1 MSYIWF
7 RVKGGIALNI
17 VIVGAGEVGYNVAK
31 DLSADG
37 HDIIVVE
44 ENEERATRVENDLDV
59 IVVRGNGARPS
70 VLNKAGINAESES
83 VSLLIACTNKDE
95 VNLMACWIAK
105 RMGVEHVIARAVGL
119 EFTDSEEWAKDLG
132 IDMLISPERSVAKEM
147 EELLEV
153 RGALHAVEIAGGKA
167 GIYVFRIAEDSK
179 IKNIPLFEVRKRN
192 PNLITLIVS
201 VQREGRNFVPKAND
215 TLLAGDICY
224 SMCYRNQVH
233 QLESLFQPSLSK
245 KMKRVF
251 IIGAGKIGFQTAKR
265 LIRRSPEIRIC
276 IVEEDKAKSE
286 RIAAELPEV
295 LVICGDG
302 ADSEL
307 LLSEGVDNA
316 DGFVA
321 ATEQD
326 ETNLMLAVLGKT
338 LGASKSIAVVK
349 RSNYLGMTDHIP
361 VDSIV
366 NRNQSL
372 AQAIIRYVRYPGSSR
387 VITLFEEISSEALE
401 LTLSD
406 TSPVAGKTLMDLH
419 MPAGSVI
426 GLIERGEEVLI
437 PTGKTE
443 LQGGDKIVLFSSM
456 ETMPLAIEGLG
467 ESIE

>member
-1 MSYIWF
+1 
-7 RVKGGIALNI
+7 
-17 VIVGAGEVGYNVAK
+17 
-31 DLSADG
+31 
-37 HDIIVVE
+37 
-44 ENEERATRVENDLDV
+44 
-59 IVVRGNGARPS
+59 
-70 VLNKAGINAESES
+70 
-83 VSLLIACTNKDE
+83 
-95 VNLMACWIAK
+95 
-105 RMGVEHVIARAVGL
+105 MGVEHVIARAVGL

-201 VQREGRNFVPKAND
+201 VQREGRNFVPKAGD

-265 LIRRSPEIRIC
+265 LIRRSPELRIC

-286 RIAAELPEV
+286 RIASELPEV

-349 RSNYLGMTDHIP
+349 RSNYLGMTEHIP

-467 ESIE
+467 EKIE